1 MLKVENSEVFRNN
14 IRKELNKKLSNEK
27 YASNLEK
34 GIFNYSLREADR
46 RNVLKKWDNFYFM
59 QIYIAHLRSILSNL
73 NSSVLDDIQNG
84 IIKPE
89 QVAFMTHQELSPDR
103 WASLIDAKSKRDQQ
117 KFTNNMEAG
126 TDTFTCRKCKGNRCT
141 FYTQQVKCSDE
152 PMTIFV
158 SCLDCGKK
166 WKTS

>member
-152 PMTIFV
+152 ATTIFV
-158 SCLDCGKK
+158 SCLDCGQK